1 MNVFEKNTVLWHI
14 LGWLVFM
21 FLPLSFFLM
30 TDSFQSDSFK
40 FFFYGRL
47 KSVFFLVFIF
57 YANLNVLTPN
67 ILKKKNVAISLSAL
81 VVSLFLTLFS
91 DHLFLEQMPPPPR
104 PQLPEL
110 MQPSLTYM
118 RPPNPVDRAAL
129 SRLLGTILSF
139 SLVIGVSTGI
149 ALQRD
154 RLRQKEE
161 KQAIALEKIAA
172 ELSVLKLQ
180 ISPHFLFNT
189 LNNIR
194 WLARQKSEKTEEAI
208 VTLSQLLRYIIYQAH
223 NEKVPLEQEINH
235 LKNFIDL
242 QKMRLTPPNSVVFN
256 YEGDIKSHLIE
267 PLLFIPFVENAFK
280 YGFHSQHVSDIVFT
294 LKITDT
300 TLIFESHNTI
310 FTDNLPKEAGSS
322 GIGIQNV
329 QKRLALSYPNRH
341 ELRLNTEG
349 GIFYVYLKIIIH

>member
-1 MNVFEKNTVLWHI
+1 
-14 LGWLVFM
+14 M

-30 TDSFQSDSFK
+30 TDSFQLDAFK
-40 FFFYGRL
+40 YFLSGRL
-47 KSVFFLVFIF
+47 MSSFFLIPIF
-57 YANLNVLTPN
+57 YLNLNVLTPN
-67 ILKKKNVAISLSAL
+67 ILKRKKIALSLSAL
-81 VVSLFLTLFS
+81 ILSLFVLLYLDNEFV
-91 DHLFLEQMPPPPR
+91 HNLPPPR
-104 PQLPEL
+104 PQLPDL

-118 RPPNPVDRAAL
+118 RPPTPSDKSGL
-129 SRLLGTILSF
+129 SRLLGTVLSF
-139 SLVIGVSTGI
+139 SLVIGVSTAM

-154 RLRQKEE
+154 RLRQKDE
-161 KQAIALEKIAA
+161 KQAIALEKMAA

-223 NEKVPLEQEINH
+223 NEKVALEQEINH

-242 QKMRLTPPNSVVFN
+242 QKMRLTQPNAVVFN
-256 YEGDIKSHLIE
+256 CEGDLKAHLIE

-294 LKITDT
+294 IKITDT

-310 FTDNLPKEAGSS
+310 FTDNLPKKADSS

-349 GIFYVYLKIIIH
+349 GVFYVYLKIMMNDEL

>member
-1 MNVFEKNTVLWHI
+1 
-14 LGWLVFM
+14 M

-30 TDSFQSDSFK
+30 TDSFQLEAFK
-40 FFFYGRL
+40 YFLLGRL
-47 KSVFFLVFIF
+47 AGSIFLVIIF
-57 YANLNVLTPN
+57 YFNLNVLTPN
-67 ILKKKNVAISLSAL
+67 ILKRKKIVFSLGVL
-81 VVSLFLTLFS
+81 IVGLFVLLYS
-91 DHLFLEQMPPPPR
+91 DNEFIYNMPPPR
-104 PQLPEL
+104 PQLPDL

-118 RPPNPVDRAAL
+118 RPPIPSDKSGL
-129 SRLLGTILSF
+129 SRLLGTVLSF
-139 SLVIGVSTGI
+139 SLVIGVSTAM

-154 RLRQKEE
+154 RLRQKDE
-161 KQAIALEKIAA
+161 KQAIVLEKMAA
-172 ELSVLKLQ
+172 ELSILKLQ

-194 WLARQKSEKTEEAI
+194 WLARQKSEKTEGAI

-223 NEKVPLEQEINH
+223 NEKVLLEQEINH

-242 QKMRLTPPNSVVFN
+242 QKMRLTQPNSVVFN
-256 YEGDIKSHLIE
+256 CEGDIKQHLIE

-280 YGFHSQHVSDIVFT
+280 YGVHSQHISDIVFSI
-294 LKITDT
+294 KITDN
-300 TLIFESHNTI
+300 TLVFETHNTI

-349 GIFYVYLKIIIH
+349 GVFYVYLKIMVTI